1 MARMHR
7 ENEWIYKKK
16 IIKMKDNNVKN
27 VKRWETEQVAIQ
39 SVVEESNS
47 ANNSRTILF
56 LLWCVTTAWH
66 HLHKIRMYPKC
77 C

>member
-1 MARMHR
+1 
-7 ENEWIYKKK
+7 
-16 IIKMKDNNVKN
+16 MKDNNVKN

-56 LLWCVTTAWH
+56 LL
-66 HLHKIRMYPKC
+66 
-77 C
+77 